1 MTKGSIAKAAIDRM
15 RSEMNK
21 ASLDLKVIS
30 FLIGIDRRHYTMQLQ

>member
-1 MTKGSIAKAAIDRM
+1 MMKESIAKAAIESR

-30 FLIGIDRRHYTMQLQ
+30 FLIGIDRRHYTTQLQ